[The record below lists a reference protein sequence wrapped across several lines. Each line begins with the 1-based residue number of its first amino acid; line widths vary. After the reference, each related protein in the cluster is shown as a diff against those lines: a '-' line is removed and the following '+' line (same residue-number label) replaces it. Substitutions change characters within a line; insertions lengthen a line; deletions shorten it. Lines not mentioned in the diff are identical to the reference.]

1 MFRLTAVLLACLYA
15 AMSIWGDPPRDD
27 VVVTRAGSFSPAL
40 AGLGTAASASADAK
54 DGLVGLSEA
63 EAVEMALA
71 AGEKREEEVLVEEV
85 AATAEPEPE
94 PEQDEGRFVYV
105 TGSGVN
111 LRRGPT
117 TNSAVIGSV
126 SRGDRA
132 EPLSDLSD
140 AWVRI
145 RTEQGVEAW
154 IYGRFLSETP
164 A

>member
-15 AMSIWGDPPRDD
+15 TMAIWGDRPEGD
-27 VVVTRAGSFSPAL
+27 VVVARADSFSPAL
-40 AGLGTAASASADAK
+40 AGLGAAPAANAEAKRNLSDVSAR
-54 DGLVGLSEA
+54 

-71 AGEKREEEVLVEEV
+71 AGAKAKSDAVRV
-85 AATAEPEPE
+85 AATPTPQEAAEEE
-94 PEQDEGRFVYV
+94 EGRFVYV
-105 TGSGVN
+105 TGSRVN

-126 SRGDRA
+126 TQGDRA
-132 EPLSDLSD
+132 EPLSDLGDS
-140 AWVRI
+140 WVRI
-145 RTEQGVEAW
+145 RTEGGVEAW